1 MGDCAKEV
9 ILYSRIKID
18 VEKETDLMIC
28 EDEQKM
34 KIKVMVLYSFL
45 SSVFA
50 ILLVFPLVAT
60 HVLKYNVHVKGAVV
74 VIFLEVSIIIPCNGV
89 LSPE

>member
-34 KIKVMVLYSFL
+34 KIKVMVL
-45 SSVFA
+45 
-50 ILLVFPLVAT
+50 
-60 HVLKYNVHVKGAVV
+60 
-74 VIFLEVSIIIPCNGV
+74 
-89 LSPE
+89 